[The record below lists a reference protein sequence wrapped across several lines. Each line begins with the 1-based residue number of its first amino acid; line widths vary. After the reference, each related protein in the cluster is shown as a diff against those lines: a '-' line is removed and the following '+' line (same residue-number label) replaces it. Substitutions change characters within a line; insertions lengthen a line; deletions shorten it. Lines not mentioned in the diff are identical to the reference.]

1 MNQNIFQEF
10 QSQKNRLIDI
20 AAQAKVN
27 GWITDEREKQIV
39 DKINNDTL
47 TIGVIGQ
54 MKCGKTTFLNAFVF
68 GDTVLPS
75 ATTPMTA
82 ALSVITYGPEKK
94 IEVEFYT
101 HDEWAEQK
109 IQASRNMDDVRG
121 NEMEESKVKAAKELI
136 NKSVYIPG
144 DINSYLGKTL
154 EDSFDNLI
162 QYVGADGKFISI
174 TKSVKIYYPHEFLK
188 GVEIVDTPGFND
200 PIVSREE
207 RTKEFLHR
215 ADVVLLML
223 YAGRAFDTTDRTILF
238 KNVRECGIG
247 KILIG
252 VNKYDIPYGNG
263 ETEQRIINTVKE
275 QIEKACKTF
284 GDESMVALVKEQDP
298 ILLSA
303 EMSLMSQLPME
314 RVYEEFE
321 TSWKNA
327 CYNFEISSQS
337 QMAEKSRIDNLIN
350 AVKVII
356 ERDKIEVLLKK
367 PYNAIRGAALS
378 KKEKIE
384 TELQQTVM
392 LINNL
397 KQPDDELEERLAK
410 LKKANRKI
418 ERKLESLGDDIDLS
432 FLNLIRKGRNEME
445 DEVDAACRKLDHE
458 IDKLGRTADE
468 SNIENKWRSIM
479 NILVDRTLKRCV
491 ERLADDAKIKL
502 NSCLS
507 EFCEEIENTLLK
519 YIEDFEARD
528 FIKKLSFTIS
538 QELYSK
544 SIFSPTASSEEEM
557 QDVELNFLEKV
568 GIALMLPFIGVCG
581 VGGYVGSKVGK
592 AVFGNGDLK
601 NELHK
606 KVEDTRTSFD
616 CESFLNGLKMRK
628 PEIINLVRKKVM
640 TDLLEPMQK
649 QLEDILSSTQD
660 KENRL
665 ISAIELQK
673 NFEGKLNEIN
683 SAIDKIFSTKF

>member
-1 MNQNIFQEF
+1 M
-10 QSQKNRLIDI
+10 
-20 AAQAKVN
+20 
-27 GWITDEREKQIV
+27 
-39 DKINNDTL
+39 
-47 TIGVIGQ
+47 
-54 MKCGKTTFLNAFVF
+54 
-68 GDTVLPS
+68 
-75 ATTPMTA
+75 
-82 ALSVITYGPEKK
+82 
-94 IEVEFYT
+94 
-101 HDEWAEQK
+101 
-109 IQASRNMDDVRG
+109 
-121 NEMEESKVKAAKELI
+121 
-136 NKSVYIPG
+136 
-144 DINSYLGKTL
+144 
-154 EDSFDNLI
+154 
-162 QYVGADGKFISI
+162 
-174 TKSVKIYYPHEFLK
+174 
-188 GVEIVDTPGFND
+188 
-200 PIVSREE
+200 
-207 RTKEFLHR
+207 
-215 ADVVLLML
+215 
-223 YAGRAFDTTDRTILF
+223 
-238 KNVRECGIG
+238 
-247 KILIG
+247 
-252 VNKYDIPYGNG
+252 
-263 ETEQRIINTVKE
+263 QRIINTVKE

-458 IDKLGRTADE
+458 IDKLGRMADE

-544 SIFSPTASSEEEM
+544 SIFSPNASSEEEK